1 MGVAAVLIRE
11 ARDAAGLTLAEL
23 AERAGTSKPTLSK
36 YENGLVDP
44 RAETLDRVLRACG
57 RSLRATDGQLPG
69 TSKEVQSRFAARSG
83 PTADDVT
90 RTDDGHE
97 LRSLADLQ
105 AFASELRD
113 EGVLGDD
120 GDGEL
125 NEADT

>member
-11 ARDAAGLTLAEL
+11 ARDAAGLSLAER

-57 RSLRATDGQLPG
+57 RSLRATDRQLPE
-69 TSKEVQSRFAARSG
+69 TSKELRSLFAARSG
-83 PTADDVT
+83 QTADDVT
-90 RTDDGHE
+90 RTDDGRE

-113 EGVLGDD
+113 EGLLG
-120 GDGEL
+120 
-125 NEADT
+125 